1 MTRHQLKEQDE
12 ITTSLHK
19 TTEFLVAHQK
29 QFITGAAVLVAVFLV
44 VFGYSYYRSSRNAA
58 AGEQLSVAVTA
69 FNDTTKPEKERYERT
84 IGEAQKTYD
93 SYRSL
98 PVGQIA
104 KYYIGLSQEGLGDTP
119 KAIESLQEVV
129 QNADADIKAVAQFA
143 LAGIHAKHGETQK
156 AIDVYK
162 QLFDSGGYSKAA
174 VGYELAVQYEA
185 NKQLDQAKEYYQK
198 VVTDFPDSP
207 FRQSADEALKRL
219 GVTTPPPKP
228 S

>member
-12 ITTSLHK
+12 ITTSLKK
-19 TTEFLVAHQK
+19 TSEFFVAHQK
-29 QFITGAAVLVAVFLV
+29 QFIIGAAVIVAVFV
-44 VFGYSYYRSSRNAA
+44 VIFGYSYYRSSRNNAA
-58 AGEQLSVAVTA
+58 QEQLAIAVTA

-98 PVGQIA
+98 PVGNIA

-129 QNADADIKAVAQFA
+129 QNADADIKGVAQFA
-143 LAGIHAKHGETQK
+143 LGGIHAKHGETQK
-156 AIDVYK
+156 AIDVYR

-174 VGYELAVQYEA
+174 VGYELAVLYEA
-185 NKQLDQAKEYYQK
+185 NNQLDQAKEFYQK
-198 VVTDFPDSP
+198 VVTDFPESP

-219 GVTTPPPKP
+219 GVTSPPPKP